1 MMKYLQVLILI
12 VTICSCN
19 NSNKPD
25 VSKIKVDI
33 SIERF
38 EQSFFQ
44 IDTNNISVGLT
55 DVRNRFPDFYPLF
68 IQHILQLNPSDS
80 SSIGI
85 IKAIISGYRD
95 INNTI
100 QSKYNNINWLQKELT
115 ESFRYVKYYFPKY
128 TVPGV
133 ITFIGTLDAP
143 GIVLTPTHLGIGLHQ
158 YAGKNFS
165 VYKDEQVQQLYPSY
179 ISRRFDQEYIVPN
192 SMKAVVD
199 DIYPDQTIGKPLIE
213 QMVEKGKQLYL
224 LDHFL
229 PDAHDTLK
237 TGYTKRQLDWVQKNE
252 GNVWSY
258 IIQNENIY
266 SIEPTVIQIYMGEAP
281 FTQNMPEDSPGNIG
295 QWIGWQIMKKFANS
309 SDTLTVQKI
318 LQTPA
323 KKIFEGAKYR
333 PK

>member
-1 MMKYLQVLILI
+1 MKYLIFICFCVLFYG
-12 VTICSCN
+12 CN
-19 NSNKPD
+19 NKNTPD
-25 VSKIKVDI
+25 VSNIKVDLQ
-33 SIERF
+33 IERF

-44 IDTNNISVGLT
+44 IDTNNISAGLT
-55 DVRNRFPDFYPLF
+55 EVRNRFPDFYPFF
-68 IQHILQLNPSDS
+68 IQHILQLNPADTS
-80 SSIGI
+80 SAEI
-85 IKAIISGYRD
+85 IKAIITGYRD
-95 INNTI
+95 INDTI
-100 QSKYNNINWLQKELT
+100 QLKYNNINWLQKDLA
-115 ESFRYVKYYFPKY
+115 ESFRYVKYYFPQY
-128 TVPGV
+128 AIPGV
-133 ITFIGTLDAP
+133 ITFVATLDAP

-179 ISRRFDQEYIVPN
+179 ISRRFDKEYIVPN

-199 DIYPDQTIGKPLIE
+199 DIYPDQTVGKPLIE

-237 TGYTKRQLDWVQKNE
+237 TGYTKTQLNWVQENE

-266 SIEPTVIQIYMGEAP
+266 SIEPTVIQIYMGESP
-281 FTQNMPEDSPGNIG
+281 FTQNMPESSPGNIG
-295 QWIGWQIMKKFANS
+295 QWIGWQIVKKFANS
-309 SDTLTVQKI
+309 SDTLTLQKV